1 MERGQIAK
9 AIEKWLACVDSRA
22 ILKLVLWENIM
33 NRRSIVMKSLM
44 SVLGLATLTSSGFG
58 QQKSL
63 QEQLLGAWSLVSID
77 YVGTD
82 GSRSSTFGAD
92 PTGVAFFDSN
102 GQYIISVMRSDRPK
116 YTANDRAQ
124 GTADENK
131 ATAQGTITYFGTYTV
146 SEADRTINIHIVSSS
161 FPNWNGA
168 DQKRVFRVTRD
179 ELKLTNP
186 TASTG
191 GGTTEVAFKRA
202 K

>member
-1 MERGQIAK
+1 M
-9 AIEKWLACVDSRA
+9 SRR
-22 ILKLVLWENIM
+22 IM
-33 NRRSIVMKSLM
+33 ITVVT
-44 SVLGLATLTSSGFG
+44 VLGMAAITETVFG

-63 QEQLLGAWSLVSID
+63 KDQLLGAWHLVSID
-77 YVGTD
+77 YVGAD
-82 GSRSSTFGAD
+82 GSRSTTFGD
-92 PTGVAFFDSN
+92 NPKGIAFFDAT
-102 GQYIISVMRSDRPK
+102 GQYIITVIRSDRTK
-116 YTANDRAQ
+116 YAVNDRTQ

-146 SEADRTINIHIVSSS
+146 SDSDRIISIHIVGSS

-168 DQKRVFRVTRD
+168 DQKRIFTVSGD

-191 GGTTEVAFKRA
+191 GGTTEVVWKRA